1 MILTFDKGFFLN
13 ILYTPPPL
21 FICKRA
27 LANINKIELL
37 LIGLLVELSYTTQHT
52 FILFRGFKKKK
63 GPCRLNTT
71 ANPTSEIQQTRS
83 LIMESIYEIK
93 VAEYPIVVKDTNDNS
108 WKTVPVSQPGKLG
121 YHNVVDNAF

>member
-1 MILTFDKGFFLN
+1 M
-13 ILYTPPPL
+13 
-21 FICKRA
+21 
-27 LANINKIELL
+27 NINKIELL

-52 FILFRGFKKKK
+52 FILSRGFKKKK
-63 GPCRLNTT
+63 KEPCRLNTT